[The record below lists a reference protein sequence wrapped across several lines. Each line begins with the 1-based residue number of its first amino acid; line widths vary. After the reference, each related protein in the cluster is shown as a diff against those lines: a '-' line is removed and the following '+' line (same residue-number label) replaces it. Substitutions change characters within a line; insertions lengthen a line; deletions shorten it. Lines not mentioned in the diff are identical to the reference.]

1 MTKTTKEYRTQ
12 EQFDE
17 IAGSLINGN
26 FYQAVDQV
34 IEYGFYAQDLR
45 AFVDNTEWC
54 SGHNYFDNEDF
65 YQVIETATQKRT
77 EKEYL
82 QNRRIKKW
90 KTF

>member
-1 MTKTTKEYRTQ
+1 MRITIMTKTTKEYRTQ

-26 FYQAVDQV
+26 FNQAVRLV

-65 YQVIETATQKRT
+65 YQVIERATEIRT
-77 EKEYL
+77 EEKCL
-82 QNRRIKKW
+82 
-90 KTF
+90 